1 MTVDIS
7 ILPNGLKVVTE
18 RMPQLET
25 AALGVWVRAGAR
37 DERPEENGLSHLLE
51 HMAFKGTK
59 RRSARMIA
67 EEIEQVGGDLN
78 AATSHEMTAYYA
90 RVLADDVP
98 LGLDILADI
107 LRESQFDEAELKREK
122 QVILQELG
130 AALDDPEDLVH
141 ELLQEAA
148 FPQQAI
154 GRSILGT
161 RDTVPAQSREA
172 LFGYLGRF
180 YRGRSLVVAAA
191 GAVDHDAIVRQ
202 VEGLFG
208 DLPAEPRE
216 PVVPAS
222 FRGGE
227 RRAEKDLSEAN
238 LLLAFEGPSFLDEK
252 FYAARIAAGV
262 LGGGMSSRLFQR
274 LREEMGLCYAIY
286 AFTFAYSDTG
296 LFGLSAATSEDC
308 VKPLID
314 AAAEEIVRAAEEVDE
329 AETARARAQMKAGLL
344 MSLESCSAR
353 AERIARQTLFLGQ
366 PMALDEMVARID
378 AVDAA
383 SVRAAIATAFTGSAP
398 ALSAVG
404 PIHEL
409 ESAERI
415 ARKLA
420 SAAPRAA

>member
-1 MTVDIS
+1 MTVEIS
-7 ILPNGLKVVTE
+7 TLSNGLRVVTE
-18 RMPQLET
+18 HMPHLET
-25 AALGVWVRAGAR
+25 AALGVWVRAGSR

-59 RRSARMIA
+59 RRSARAIA

-98 LGLDILADI
+98 LGFDILADI

-141 ELLQEAA
+141 DLLQEAA
-148 FPQQAI
+148 YPDQAI

-161 RDTVPAQSREA
+161 RETVPAQTPQD
-172 LFGYLGRF
+172 LFAYLDRF
-180 YRGRSLVVAAA
+180 YRGSNMIVAAA
-191 GAVDHDAIVRQ
+191 GAVDHGSIVRQ
-202 VEGLFG
+202 MEGLFG
-208 DLPAEPRE
+208 DLSGEPRQ
-216 PVVPAS
+216 PVTGAR
-222 FRGGE
+222 FGGGE

-238 LLLAFEGPSFLDEK
+238 LLFANKAPSFLDED

-274 LREEMGLCYAIY
+274 LREELGLCYSVY
-286 AFTFAYSDTG
+286 AFSFAYSDTG
-296 LFGLSAATSEDC
+296 LMGVSAATSADC
-308 VKPLID
+308 VKALVD
-314 AAAEEIVRAAEEVDE
+314 AAAEEIVRAADEVDE
-329 AETARARAQMKAGLL
+329 TETARARQQMKAGLL
-344 MSLESCSAR
+344 MGLESCSVR
-353 AERIARQTLFLGQ
+353 AERLARQTLFLGA
-366 PMALDEMVARID
+366 PMPLDEMVARID

-383 SVRAAIATAFTGSAP
+383 KVREQIVRCFTGSST
-398 ALSAVG
+398 ALAAVG
-404 PIHEL
+404 PIGQL
-409 ESAERI
+409 ESADGI
-415 ARKLA
+415 ARKLQ